1 MKLERRLTYVSDL
14 DRAMVGANY
23 CLAIDIISTRM
34 PDDHSPDAFDDE
46 SQYEEEAPP
55 SPPRKKPYR
64 MTEAQRQAWLRCTEA
79 RIKRQAEMRAER
91 ERVVAQ
97 RAEEKAEKRKLARD
111 IRLKYSIE
119 ELKEL
124 QKPPVKQVRDK
135 PHTKRPPPDETEED
149 DVEEE
154 VDAPQLRFEI
164 DYDEIAKH
172 VAARLAKTVK
182 VAPPKPKLV
191 RAPPP
196 TPQRAATPPPPQRP
210 PVHPGS
216 PVVRHPTIPQLSF
229 V

>member
-1 MKLERRLTYVSDL
+1 MSD
-14 DRAMVGANY
+14 
-23 CLAIDIISTRM
+23 TQPH
-34 PDDHSPDAFDDE
+34 PDSPRPFGDDPDDE
-46 SQYEEEAPP
+46 SQYDDEEPP
-55 SPPRKKPYR
+55 SPPRKKPYQ
-64 MTEAQRQAWLRCTEA
+64 MSEKQRLNWLKCVEA
-79 RIKRQAEMRAER
+79 RNRKQAEMRAER
-91 ERVVAQ
+91 ERITAQ
-97 RAEEKAEKRKLARD
+97 RAEEKAEKRRLARD
-111 IRLKYSIE
+111 IRLKYSID

-135 PHTKRPPPDETEED
+135 PHTKRPPPEEAED
-149 DVEEE
+149 DDEEE
-154 VDAPQLRFEI
+154 EDAPQLRFEI

-196 TPQRAATPPPPQRP
+196 APQRAATPPPPQRP
-210 PVHPGS
+210 PMHPGS